1 LNFFKQKTVGR
12 NKKGEDKVDE
22 KANEEVDKKNAEIQ
36 LLTIKL
42 KKMEREKQ
50 ALNRRLAKAGLTD
63 QDVAEEVERE
73 AAEDEAKKTTQDESK
88 ENVENTEKGKD
99 VEKIEAELKEIEVIK
114 YKMQEDMIALRKDY
128 EHQMEILN
136 FKVNFNFKNLRRKYD
151 NLDKGIKIMPDYP

>member
-1 LNFFKQKTVGR
+1 VDNVLQISEGTNSVGIVR
-12 NKKGEDKVDE
+12 LDLGFCLCAVI
-22 KANEEVDKKNAEIQ
+22 ASSG

-73 AAEDEAKKTTQDESK
+73 ATEDEAKKTTQDESK
-88 ENVENTEKGKD
+88 ENAENAENTEKGKD
-99 VEKIEAELKEIEVIK
+99 VEKIEAELKEIEVVK

-136 FKVNFNFKNLRRKYD
+136 FKVNLNHD
-151 NLDKGIKIMPDYP
+151 NLESGFKLTLTTHD